1 MRRQAIGLAFFL
13 CVGVSA
19 TAFAQ
24 PTPAA
29 APSAAASAAPAA
41 TTAAPATG
49 APAVPIP
56 AQADGATYSVRLRD
70 LEARVDELKDQ
81 IRRSHTRLSLL
92 ADTILTGGPSG
103 SRAAK

>member
-29 APSAAASAAPAA
+29 APAAAASAAPAA
-41 TTAAPATG
+41 SATAAPAAPTTG

-70 LEARVDELKDQ
+70 LEARVDELTDQ

-92 ADTILTGGPSG
+92 
-103 SRAAK
+103 